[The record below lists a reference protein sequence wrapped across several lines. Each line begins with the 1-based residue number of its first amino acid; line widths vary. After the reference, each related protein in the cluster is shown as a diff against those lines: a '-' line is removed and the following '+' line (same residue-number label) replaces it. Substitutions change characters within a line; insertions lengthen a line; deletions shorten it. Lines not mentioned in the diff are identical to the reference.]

1 MDSDAKFNPPVGRD
15 ARVALDHSGLHFD
28 CATGRIDHT
37 AEFSDEP
44 VAGALDD
51 PAMVRGD
58 RRLDQIAEER
68 AEPRECSLLVRAG
81 EPAITDDIGDQDR
94 RDFPGIAHGA
104 SSCRFHLARGRVW
117 PRSLSNKVA
126 TEDERSVTQLRR
138 LPDIDAQR
146 RSRCCLR
153 RRRRRRASRG
163 CSAHLRRRTR
173 LARWF
178 RRDRGRGSPSSGPL

>member
-68 AEPRECSLLVRAG
+68 AEPRERSLLVRAG
-81 EPAITDDIGDQDR
+81 EPAIADDIGDQDR
-94 RDFPGIAHGA
+94 RDFPGLAHGA
-104 SSCRFHLARGRVW
+104 SSCIPFSTRPRLAAELSQSCNGGCAQRYAAPALARY
-117 PRSLSNKVA
+117 
-126 TEDERSVTQLRR
+126 
-138 LPDIDAQR
+138 
-146 RSRCCLR
+146 
-153 RRRRRRASRG
+153 
-163 CSAHLRRRTR
+163 
-173 LARWF
+173 
-178 RRDRGRGSPSSGPL
+178 